1 MKHPT
6 SKIKN
11 KTLAVILP
19 VVASLGSLILVSCA
33 LVSCTN
39 DRSNLANQTA
49 IRVDS
54 PSANQV
60 DQNSSQENAIQIWLV
75 KPQSGELTLVPV
87 QRKQFINNK
96 LECAIKELLDGPNAE
111 EASTGLASEIPR
123 GTILLGINKAGVDL
137 ELNLSKRFNSGG
149 GTNSMEARIDQLSRT
164 VRDSGIKEK
173 VFLNVEGER
182 LTLAG
187 GEGIEVKQPLN

>member
-1 MKHPT
+1 MRI
-6 SKIKN
+6 KISSFAEN
-11 KTLAVILP
+11 RFSLVILP
-19 VVASLGSLILVSCA
+19 VVASLASLI

-39 DRSNLANQTA
+39 DRIISENQSAT
-49 IRVDS
+49 RVVS
-54 PSANQV
+54 PVQNQIET
-60 DQNSSQENAIQIWLV
+60 STIQIWLV
-75 KPQSGELTLVPV
+75 KPQAGELTLVPV
-87 QRKQFINNK
+87 QRKQYRENK
-96 LECAIKELLDGPNAE
+96 LESAIKELLDGANAE

-123 GTILLGINKAGVDL
+123 GTILLGINKIGSDF

-149 GTNSMEARIDQLSRT
+149 GTNSMEARIDQISRT

>member
-1 MKHPT
+1 MRI
-6 SKIKN
+6 KIN
-11 KTLAVILP
+11 SFSENSFRVVILP
-19 VVASLGSLILVSCA
+19 VVASLASLI

-39 DRSNLANQTA
+39 DRNLSLENQSQVQVIPPA
-49 IRVDS
+49 Q
-54 PSANQV
+54 NQV
-60 DQNSSQENAIQIWLV
+60 DTNAVQVWLV
-75 KPQSGELTLVPV
+75 KPQAGELTLVPV
-87 QRKQFINNK
+87 QRKQYMDNK

-123 GTILLGINKAGVDL
+123 GTILLGINKIGSDF

-149 GTNSMEARIDQLSRT
+149 GTNSMEARIDQISRT
-164 VRDSGIKEK
+164 VRDSGMKAK